1 MICFRQSFSL
11 DTTSPF
17 GRLVADYLRDH
28 TLLAE
33 SRRKFSAE
41 CAEFA
46 VWLAGR
52 HGRAAAVEDL
62 TRAGLHEWMDSL
74 TAAGLAGST
83 VNSKRSS
90 LVALANYAA
99 ECGRV
104 PALKKVKKMV
114 VGLDPPDSWSREEYA
129 ALLSACARV
138 PGDWHGVPA
147 WLCWEM
153 GVRMVTE
160 ACARFSELWLARVED
175 VDLAA
180 RTWLSRAVNRKG
192 KRRGLRH
199 QLSEHTCELI
209 ARSLDQSQWLESPR
223 DRLWPFPF
231 RKECQWVHL
240 KKILESAGLSATSRD
255 AWHKLRRTGE
265 SFLAAEVG
273 VELAAAYAG
282 HTPEVAR
289 RHYIDTCRGNERSLA
304 DLIAERLEPAGPPGL
319 RVVG

>member
-1 MICFRQSFSL
+1 MICIPDSAFDAFCS
-11 DTTSPF
+11 
-17 GRLVADYLRDH
+17 DYLRDH
-28 TLLAE
+28 TLGDG
-33 SRRKFSAE
+33 SRKKLLMEA
-41 CAEFA
+41 AQFA
-46 VWLAGR
+46 QWLAPR
-52 HGRAAAVEDL
+52 LNRPPQPEDF
-62 TRAGLHEWMDSL
+62 TRANLHDWMDAL
-74 TAAGLAGST
+74 ALAGLAPST

-104 PALKKVKKMV
+104 PPLAKVKKMV

-129 ALLSACARV
+129 EILSACARV
-138 PGDWHGVPA
+138 PGEWRGVPA
-147 WLCWEM
+147 WLCWEF

-175 VDLAA
+175 VDLDK

-199 QLSEHTCELI
+199 QLSEQTCELI
-209 ARSLDQSQWLESPR
+209 ARSLDQRQWLFESPR
-223 DRLWPFPF
+223 ERLWPFPF
-231 RKECQWVHL
+231 RKECQWVHY
-240 KKILESAGLSATSRD
+240 KKILESAGLPATHRD

-304 DLIAERLEPAGPPGL
+304 DVIAERLQPPGPQL
-319 RVVG
+319 RLFGA